1 MKFLVLST
9 SLSPSSRSRILARAA
24 FDRLPDVHESTWM
37 DLQTE
42 GLPLCDGGPAADE
55 RVDRIRR
62 AVASCDGILIT
73 FGIYNYLAPAATK
86 NAVEWAREEPRLK
99 EKWWL
104 SRRSEVDLDPCRAL
118 QA

>member
-24 FDRLPDVHESTWM
+24 FDRRPDVHESTWM

-55 RVDRIRR
+55 RVDRLRR

-86 NAVEWAREEPRLK
+86 NAVVRMEAEAVRPGSRAIREISANSVMDASIRK
-99 EKWWL
+99 
-104 SRRSEVDLDPCRAL
+104 
-118 QA
+118 